1 MNSLGRRGQGQ
12 RCKWSTGEEEWGQIV
27 RRKVVGRVERQ
38 NSQKL
43 RRHGHLQPLVFIHP
57 TSPVVFI
64 RDLEILATATVNWLR
79 CRRVWH
85 AEKKSE
91 L

>member
-27 RRKVVGRVERQ
+27 RRKVVEGVERQ

-43 RRHGHLQPLVFIHP
+43 RRHGHLQPLGANMYLYVYSCNETGCFYP
-57 TSPVVFI
+57 
-64 RDLEILATATVNWLR
+64 
-79 CRRVWH
+79 
-85 AEKKSE
+85 
-91 L
+91 